1 MEKNLSLLGA
11 KFDVILYYI
20 FLVGAKSKEHLAII
34 IVIKREWKFTKCFY
48 KKLSCNI
55 YQKMKPW

>member
-1 MEKNLSLLGA
+1 LELEGNMLGINGKMEKNLSLLGA

-34 IVIKREWKFTKCFY
+34 IVIKRE
-48 KKLSCNI
+48 
-55 YQKMKPW
+55 

>member
-1 MEKNLSLLGA
+1 
-11 KFDVILYYI
+11 LYYI